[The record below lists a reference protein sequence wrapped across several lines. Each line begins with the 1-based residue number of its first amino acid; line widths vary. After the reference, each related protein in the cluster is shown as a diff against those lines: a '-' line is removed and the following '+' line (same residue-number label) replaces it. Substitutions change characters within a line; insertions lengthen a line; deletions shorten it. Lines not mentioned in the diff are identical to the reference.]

1 MTSFILF
8 NVYDKTLNKI
18 KDYKRLGVTVGNYSQ
33 VETNERGGNKKSPDN
48 VRAFTRVKDGA
59 RTRDL
64 RNHNPAL

>member
-1 MTSFILF
+1 MRFSL
-8 NVYDKTLNKI
+8 
-18 KDYKRLGVTVGNYSQ
+18 
-33 VETNERGGNKKSPDN
+33 ETISWHELMNGENKKSPDN